1 MERLLQR
8 QRLLLRERLGM
19 LLLLLLLRVLV
30 VGGGEGLEGGVAVVL
45 EAGEVRKQRRGKTM
59 RPGRE

>member
-19 LLLLLLLRVLV
+19 LLLLLRVLV